1 MIGAIGGL
9 MYKFTLEF
17 AGTFILLWGLSYEYY
32 ANYGGI
38 VLTLISGI
46 AAALAPP
53 KKPVVIDATIEN
65 RLL

>member
-1 MIGAIGGL
+1 
-9 MYKFTLEF
+9 MYKFSLEF
-17 AGTFILLWGLSYEYY
+17 SGLFILLWTLSIEYY

-46 AAALAPP
+46 AAALSPP
-53 KKPVVIDATIEN
+53 KKPVVVDVTIEN

>member
-1 MIGAIGGL
+1 
-9 MYKFTLEF
+9 MYKFSLEF
-17 AGTFILLWGLSYEYY
+17 AGLFILLWTLSIEYY

-46 AAALAPP
+46 AAALSPP
-53 KKPVVIDATIEN
+53 KKPVVVDATIEN

>member
-1 MIGAIGGL
+1 
-9 MYKFTLEF
+9 MYKFSLEF
-17 AGTFILLWGLSYEYY
+17 AGLFILLWTLSIEYY

-46 AAALAPP
+46 AAALSPP
-53 KKPVVIDATIEN
+53 KKPVVVDVTIEN